1 MIFINLQCK
10 APIYE
15 QIKEQVIF
23 LIQQGVYAPNDQL
36 PSVRALA
43 GELSVNFNTVKRA
56 FAELEREGMV
66 YSIAG
71 KGVYVDS
78 GAVNNKQ
85 MLSGALLSVG
95 EAVKTAKAKGVAKEK
110 IDELINNIYK
120 EEQEN
125 D

>member
-1 MIFINLQCK
+1 MIFIDLQGK

-66 YSIAG
+66 YSVAG

-78 GAVNNKQ
+78 GAVNNKK

-120 EEQEN
+120 EEREN